1 MRRFLILKNG
11 RYESVPEAEFQAKQA
26 KAIQPPAPRGL
37 GDIVAAI
44 ATPIARALG
53 LPCIDPQ
60 TSELRPESPCA
71 QRKAAL
77 NRFGQDLA
85 GISKLPPS

>member
-1 MRRFLILKNG
+1 MPRFLISKNG
-11 RYESVPEAEFQAKQA
+11 RFEEVPEAEFQAEQA
-26 KAIQPPAPRGL
+26 KAAPPAPRGL
-37 GDIVAAI
+37 GDMVAAI

-53 LPCIDPQ
+53 LPCVDPQ

-77 NRFGQDLA
+77 NRFGHDLA
-85 GISKLPPS
+85 GIGKRPPS